1 MQKMYFEGCEIRLLD
16 VLEEVARRYHKRLGP
31 VEYDFDWVDNKD
43 KTKIWGIKIR
53 YPKYKYLRWLEFG
66 VDYTIKSIDDDTT
79 PIEYEGYYFLK
90 DKALN
95 DFFDEMVKPINQWYQ
110 SLPDVDTREI
120 DYGF

>member
-90 DKALN
+90 DKA
-95 DFFDEMVKPINQWYQ
+95 DRKSV
-110 SLPDVDTREI
+110 V
-120 DYGF
+120 